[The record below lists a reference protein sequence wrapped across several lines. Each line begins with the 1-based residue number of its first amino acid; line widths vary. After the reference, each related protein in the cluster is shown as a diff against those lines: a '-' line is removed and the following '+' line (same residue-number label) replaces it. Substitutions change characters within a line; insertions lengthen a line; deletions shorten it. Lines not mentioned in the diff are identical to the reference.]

1 MRFRHNALAVLVA
14 GILLGS
20 TGAAAQ
26 NGQWLKG
33 LPQAGVGEAIG
44 LVCARLIESSAEKPG
59 QVELWKQIYADAVE
73 DLRSHPIISDS
84 SAALGLGLACGGL
97 LEAVARN
104 PELESQSQE
113 LYDDQCKP
121 EILSL
126 PRSPLMVNVAL
137 GSSQVWDRYME
148 VVLRNPELEPKLTEI
163 RDACLADIRA
173 LGKR

>member
-26 NGQWLKG
+26 NGQWLRG

-44 LVCARLIESSAEKPG
+44 LVCARLIELSARLPED
-59 QVELWKQIYADAVE
+59 VDLWKQLYADAVA

-104 PELESQSQE
+104 PAFESQLQD

-148 VVLRNPELEPKLTEI
+148 GVSRNPELTPKLTDI
-163 RDACLADIRA
+163 RDECLADIRA